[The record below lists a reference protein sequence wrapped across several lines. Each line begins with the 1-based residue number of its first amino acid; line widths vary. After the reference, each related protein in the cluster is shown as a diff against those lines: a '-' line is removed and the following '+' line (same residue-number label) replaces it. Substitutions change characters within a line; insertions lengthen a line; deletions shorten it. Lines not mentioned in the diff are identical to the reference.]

1 MRITD
6 RGKLPGTETFGN
18 RTFTRRQAI
27 AGIGGATAVVF
38 APSLVKAA
46 PVTVRL
52 GDVTRTDNPEYAAHV
67 FFAKRISEETKGQY
81 QVKIFPN
88 SVLGGTTQMN
98 EQLRNGTLEMA
109 KSGQGFPATYDKALG
124 IFSLPYLY
132 TTRAKLFSALD
143 GKLGDGYAKAA
154 APYGFVA
161 LGFYDGGIR
170 NVYNARGSFK
180 TPDEFARM
188 KLKIRVQPDKI
199 MVATFNQLGAQST
212 PIEFAEVYNA
222 LQQGVVDA
230 AENSVPY
237 YISMKHIEVA
247 KYFTKTQHL
256 FAVDAL
262 FASAKWF
269 NAQPQDIQKIFYDVA
284 RETVEHE
291 RKIWLEAENADYAR
305 AAAAGT
311 IINDADIPAFQ
322 NKAKPVWD
330 QYKADLGA
338 LYDIVQATQ

>member
-1 MRITD
+1 MTTKSQGKPDAIVMLR
-6 RGKLPGTETFGN
+6 RGKL
-18 RTFTRRQAI
+18 TRRQSLI
-27 AGIGGATAVVF
+27 GLGGAAASLF
-38 APSLVKAA
+38 APSYVKAA
-46 PVTVRL
+46 PITVRL
-52 GDVTRTDNPEYAAHV
+52 GDVTPTDNPEYAAHV

-81 QVKIFPN
+81 EVKIFPN
-88 SVLGGTTQMN
+88 SVLGGHTQMN

-132 TTRAKLFSALD
+132 ATRAKLFAALD
-143 GKLGDGYAKAA
+143 GKLGDGYRKAA
-154 APYGFVA
+154 AQYGFVT
-161 LGFYDGGIR
+161 LGFYDSGIR
-170 NVYNARGSFK
+170 NVYNTRGSFK
-180 TPDEFARM
+180 TPEEFAAL

-199 MVATFNQLGAQST
+199 MVATFNLLGAQSA

-256 FAVDAL
+256 FGVDPL

-269 NAQPQDIQKIFYDVA
+269 NAQPENIQKIFNDVA
-284 RETVEHE
+284 RETVEYE
-291 RKIWLEAENADYAR
+291 RKNWLEAENKDYAR
-305 AAAAGT
+305 ATSAGT
-311 IINDADIPAFQ
+311 LINEADILAFQ
-322 NKAKPVWD
+322 HKVKPIWA
-330 QYKADLGA
+330 QYKGDLGG
-338 LYDIVQATQ
+338 LYDIVESTQ